1 MRGGFSPTARRRWR
15 SKNIGASNR
24 VTFLAHSWAMEK
36 GAGMGKVGKT
46 YRRAAWSNG
55 EALQRFDRDLTEP
68 QARELRSQI
77 AAGVIL
83 VLVVLSV
90 MIVALVLS
98 PKPIPSAM
106 PDARATTFFVAPHT
120 SAPMTSVSV

>member
-1 MRGGFSPTARRRWR
+1 
-15 SKNIGASNR
+15 
-24 VTFLAHSWAMEK
+24 
-36 GAGMGKVGKT
+36 MGKVGKT

-55 EALQRFDRDLTEP
+55 EALHRFDRDLTEP

-90 MIVALVLS
+90 IGWAFTL
-98 PKPIPSAM
+98 
-106 PDARATTFFVAPHT
+106 
-120 SAPMTSVSV
+120 